1 LDFVNTQ
8 SEGTFVQP
16 SYKKCL
22 NMNDVSTSIDPLVS
36 KLLKVKKNIDTLN
49 NENGQLKQ
57 QIQDLE
63 RKLQS
68 ETKRAQTVQSEYER
82 LKLAKSLV
90 SSSSDKAE
98 MKFRVNE
105 LVKEIDRCI
114 ALLNR

>member
-1 LDFVNTQ
+1 
-8 SEGTFVQP
+8 
-16 SYKKCL
+16 
-22 NMNDVSTSIDPLVS
+22 MNEVSASIDPLVS
-36 KLLKVKKNIDTLN
+36 KLLKVKKRVDTLSE
-49 NENGQLKQ
+49 ENDSLKQ
-57 QIQDLE
+57 QVRDLE
-63 RKLQS
+63 RKLKA
-68 ETKRAQTVQSEYER
+68 ETERFQTVQGEYDR

>member
-1 LDFVNTQ
+1 
-8 SEGTFVQP
+8 
-16 SYKKCL
+16 
-22 NMNDVSTSIDPLVS
+22 MNEVSASIEPLVS
-36 KLLKVKKNIDTLN
+36 KLLKVKKRVDSLSEEN
-49 NENGQLKQ
+49 NSLKQ
-57 QIQDLE
+57 EIADLE
-63 RKLQS
+63 RKLKS
-68 ETKRAQTVQSEYER
+68 ETQRVQAVQGEYDR

>member
-1 LDFVNTQ
+1 
-8 SEGTFVQP
+8 
-16 SYKKCL
+16 
-22 NMNDVSTSIDPLVS
+22 MNDVSASIEPLVS
-36 KLLKVKKNIDTLN
+36 KLLKVKKKVDSLN
-49 NENGQLKQ
+49 EENDSLKEE
-57 QIQDLE
+57 IKHLE
-63 RKLQS
+63 RKLKS
-68 ETKRAQTVQSEYER
+68 ETHRVQAVQGEYDR

>member
-1 LDFVNTQ
+1 
-8 SEGTFVQP
+8 
-16 SYKKCL
+16 
-22 NMNDVSTSIDPLVS
+22 MNDVSTGIEPLIS
-36 KLLKVKKNIDTLN
+36 KLLKVKKRVDSLN
-49 NENGQLKQ
+49 EENATLKQ

-63 RKLQS
+63 RKLKVES
-68 ETKRAQTVQSEYER
+68 NRIQTVQGEYDR

>member
-1 LDFVNTQ
+1 MDFVNTL
-8 SEGTFVQP
+8 SEGTFVYP

-22 NMNDVSTSIDPLVS
+22 DMNDVSASIDPLVS
-36 KLLKVKKNIDTLN
+36 KLLKVKKKVDSLN
-49 NENGQLKQ
+49 EENGQLKQ
-57 QIQDLE
+57 QVQDLE
-63 RKLQS
+63 RKLKS
-68 ETKRAQTVQSEYER
+68 ETSRVQSVQSEYDR
-82 LKLAKSLV
+82 IKLAKSLV

>member
-1 LDFVNTQ
+1 
-8 SEGTFVQP
+8 
-16 SYKKCL
+16 
-22 NMNDVSTSIDPLVS
+22 MNDVSASIEPLVS
-36 KLLKVKKNIDTLN
+36 KLLKVKKRVDSLSEEN
-49 NENGQLKQ
+49 NSLKQ
-57 QIQDLE
+57 EIADLE
-63 RKLQS
+63 RKLKS
-68 ETKRAQTVQSEYER
+68 ETQRVQAVQGEYDR

>member
-1 LDFVNTQ
+1 
-8 SEGTFVQP
+8 
-16 SYKKCL
+16 
-22 NMNDVSTSIDPLVS
+22 MNDVSTGIEPLVS
-36 KLLKVKKNIDTLN
+36 KLLKVKKRVDSLN
-49 NENGQLKQ
+49 EENGTLKQ
-57 QIQDLE
+57 QVQDLE
-63 RKLQS
+63 RKLKAES
-68 ETKRAQTVQSEYER
+68 DRIQTVQGEYDR

>member
-1 LDFVNTQ
+1 
-8 SEGTFVQP
+8 
-16 SYKKCL
+16 
-22 NMNDVSTSIDPLVS
+22 MNDVSKSIKPLVS
-36 KLLKVKKNIDTLN
+36 KLLKVKKRVDSLN
-49 NENGQLKQ
+49 EENGTLKQ
-57 QIQDLE
+57 QVQDLE
-63 RKLQS
+63 RKLKS
-68 ETKRAQTVQSEYER
+68 ESNRIQAVQGEYDR